1 MEDLN
6 FSDFNRQMISK
17 NGIKKT
23 YMMAKLDSFLDKKND
38 TLGVIEYYNRG
49 NITRR
54 ASKKVL
60 GGYRVKYIYDSVGL
74 PIQKNYITDFDAEF
88 HYRYEFSPEDLILY
102 KHYREPRPLDLHQSA
117 PKTSAVFKFNTNGIL
132 IESTAYQD
140 HDYGAGAKFVTTYHY
155 DSSDLLLSKEVQA
168 DLRQVTDTLSQWFW
182 PYKNTTKYY
191 YTDKHIDSSITVYYY
206 LDEAKTE
213 KSYRQKAVYDHKG
226 LICKTVEMGRFVTI
240 FKHH

>member
-88 HYRYEFSPEDLILY
+88 HYRYEFSPEDLMLY
-102 KHYREPRPLDLHQSA
+102 KHYCKPRPLDLHQSA
-117 PKTSAVFKFNTNGIL
+117 LKTSAVFKFNTNGIL
-132 IESTAYQD
+132 IES
-140 HDYGAGAKFVTTYHY
+140 
-155 DSSDLLLSKEVQA
+155 
-168 DLRQVTDTLSQWFW
+168 
-182 PYKNTTKYY
+182 
-191 YTDKHIDSSITVYYY
+191 
-206 LDEAKTE
+206 
-213 KSYRQKAVYDHKG
+213 
-226 LICKTVEMGRFVTI
+226 
-240 FKHH
+240 